1 MSLIGPGFV
10 QVCLSARPSARHY
23 SSGLP
28 QQGFVFN
35 PAGDIWQKSYHVG
48 QLVSPPIELHLIDSW
63 FPLIHPQ
70 TDFLARAL
78 RDLIEKS
85 MRHFPNNSE
94 FHFQPALL

>member
-1 MSLIGPGFV
+1 M
-10 QVCLSARPSARHY
+10 
-23 SSGLP
+23 
-28 QQGFVFN
+28 FN

-63 FPLIHPQ
+63 FPPIHPQ
-70 TDFLARAL
+70 ADFLARAL

-85 MRHFPNNSE
+85 MRHFPTNSE